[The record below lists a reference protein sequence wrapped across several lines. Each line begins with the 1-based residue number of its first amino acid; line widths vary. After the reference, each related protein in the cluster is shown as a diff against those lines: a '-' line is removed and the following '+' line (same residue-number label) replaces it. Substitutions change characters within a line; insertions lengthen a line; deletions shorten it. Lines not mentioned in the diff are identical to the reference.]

1 MRRGAFRW
9 GALRRRAAGRRRQPA
24 PSPLERR
31 RTHERVRAHLTIAR
45 AHARARARAEMDYGE
60 EQEMELEALESIFA
74 EDLRVVSPEG
84 DEGVGQ
90 ATSGKCFAFELS
102 PKESEDDPE
111 PTVVP
116 VRVLLSLAHD
126 GDYPDAAPVMK
137 LRALRGAATE
147 DVDALRGRL
156 EQEIE
161 DNLVRG
167 AAPAPMRSR
176 CAPPAR
182 RLRR

>member
-1 MRRGAFRW
+1 
-9 GALRRRAAGRRRQPA
+9 
-24 PSPLERR
+24 
-31 RTHERVRAHLTIAR
+31 
-45 AHARARARAEMDYGE
+45 
-60 EQEMELEALESIFA
+60 MELEALESIFA

-126 GDYPDAAPVMK
+126 GDYPDAARVMK